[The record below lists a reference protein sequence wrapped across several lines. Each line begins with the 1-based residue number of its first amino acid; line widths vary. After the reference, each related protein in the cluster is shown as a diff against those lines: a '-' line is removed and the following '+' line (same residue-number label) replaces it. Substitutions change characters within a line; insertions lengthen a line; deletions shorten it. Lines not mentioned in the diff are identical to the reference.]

1 MDTTKLRYL
10 AGSFLTAYI
19 NLCAMNAEVKDP
31 IFVVP
36 MVVNGAFSAELSLK
50 AILAENGIEYG
61 KEHNLLYLFSLL
73 PDDMLQEVVQRSWE
87 RTPAFRDTKV
97 WINQLCLIS
106 DAFEEWRYG
115 FEAKHALIVDTNF
128 LQAFAQALSI
138 TLHAHYGD
146 AEMKLVKVEENDETI
161 EKKFQDATDNR
172 RQAAI
177 EHFDRIVKKDR
188 SQK

>member
-19 NLCAMNAEVKDP
+19 NLCAMNRESKEP

-36 MVVNGAFSAELSLK
+36 MIVNGAFSAELSLK
-50 AILAENGIEYG
+50 ALLAENEIAYG

-73 PDDMLQEVVQRSWE
+73 PDDILEEVVLNSWE
-87 RTPAFRDTKV
+87 RTPAFRNPDV

-115 FEAKHALIVDTNF
+115 YESKHSLIVDINF

-138 TLHAHYGD
+138 TLHSHYGN
-146 AEMKLVKVEENDETI
+146 AEMKLVETTEDDNEM

-172 RQAAI
+172 KQAAI
-177 EHFDRIVKKDR
+177 EHFNKIVKKGSNR
-188 SQK
+188 K

>member
-19 NLCAMNAEVKDP
+19 NLCAMNAEVEDP

-87 RTPAFRDTKV
+87 RTPAF
-97 WINQLCLIS
+97 
-106 DAFEEWRYG
+106 
-115 FEAKHALIVDTNF
+115 
-128 LQAFAQALSI
+128 
-138 TLHAHYGD
+138 
-146 AEMKLVKVEENDETI
+146 
-161 EKKFQDATDNR
+161 
-172 RQAAI
+172 
-177 EHFDRIVKKDR
+177 
-188 SQK
+188 